1 MSKRLDELHTA
12 GRLIYTGCA
21 AWLLGK
27 PMQMRVRGT
36 KEQIAALTEALHTS
50 REFESELKR
59 EGATTESVME
69 RLEAKR
75 SAARNFQAA
84 FGVPWPL

>member
-1 MSKRLDELHTA
+1 MSKRLDELHKV
-12 GRLIYTGCA
+12 GRLLYTGCA

-36 KEQIAALTEALHTS
+36 AEQITALTEALHTS
-50 REFESELKR
+50 REFESELAR
-59 EGATTESVME
+59 EGATSESVME
-69 RLEAKR
+69 RLEVKR
-75 SAARNFQAA
+75 VAARNFQNA